1 MKKPSPE
8 DRRRL
13 EELLE
18 EGREARRNMQ
28 EIIDRV
34 EARRKAERERRL
46 ARRNRFRRL
55 FGLSP
60 TTNS

>member
-1 MKKPSPE
+1 
-8 DRRRL
+8 
-13 EELLE
+13 
-18 EGREARRNMQ
+18 MQ
-28 EIIDRV
+28 AIIDRV

-60 TTNS
+60 RTTL